1 MSDKSVGLYLGL
13 PIEGPVSVLKLYN
26 KHETF
31 ECFFLIN
38 IFITILPLFSLI
50 TFLLLII
57 LWQNIFLFM
66 THLQYVQHSNFHVQY
81 TGAIYWPKF
90 ILLNTALTV
99 TGTVLV
105 WTKLRFNPTVRGA
118 FKARP
123 EQKLCQVIQY
133 MYIYFL
139 ILVDRE
145 GLKK

>member
-31 ECFFLIN
+31 ECFFLIT

-57 LWQNIFLFM
+57 LWQNIFLLM
-66 THLQYVQHSNFHVQY
+66 THLPYVQHSDFYVQY

-118 FKARP
+118 FMAPPLNKNCVR
-123 EQKLCQVIQY
+123 LYNI
-133 MYIYFL
+133 L
-139 ILVDRE
+139 IFTFWFWLI
-145 GLKK
+145 GKG